1 MFLGLERAFSARIK
15 KNQSKETDIDL
26 HGIIKK
32 EKKKLEENMSRQY
45 EKEFKENAVQYHHD
59 HPELTIKECA
69 EKLGV
74 PYDTYHGWL
83 NSYKYKG
90 ENAFR
95 GSGNYSSDE
104 AKEIARLKR
113 ELRDTQDALEIL
125 KKAIGILGK

>member
-1 MFLGLERAFSARIK
+1 M
-15 KNQSKETDIDL
+15 SK
-26 HGIIKK
+26 
-32 EKKKLEENMSRQY
+32 QY
-45 EKEFKENAVQYHHD
+45 EKEFKENAVRYHHD

-83 NSYKYKG
+83 NSVKVKG
-90 ENAFR
+90 DNAFR

-125 KKAIGILGK
+125 KKPSAFWENNRNNIRGSFGNDRNI